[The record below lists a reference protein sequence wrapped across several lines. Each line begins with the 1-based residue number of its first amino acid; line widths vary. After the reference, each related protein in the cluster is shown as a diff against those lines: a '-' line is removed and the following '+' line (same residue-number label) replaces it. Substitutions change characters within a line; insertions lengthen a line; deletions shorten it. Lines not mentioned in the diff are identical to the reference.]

1 MTSEYAKIL
10 ESYKYQ
16 KSQKAPFTTYADIE
30 CIIGKTDGWWM

>member
-16 KSQKAPFTTYADIE
+16 KSQKAPFTTYVDLA
-30 CIIGKTDGWWM
+30 CITRKTDG